1 MRTVRL
7 GEHEIELRATPLALF
22 FYKQAFGRD
31 LIGDISSFQSMSQ
44 TLNDGDFSQFDSVL
58 LLQLAY
64 AMNKASKPG
73 KTFPMFEAWLN
84 ELDAVAFDDPE
95 WMVGIVEEAVDGFF
109 RTARAAA
116 EKQGRPKKSKS
127 KSKA

>member
-1 MRTVRL
+1 MRKVKL
-7 GEHEIELRATPLALF
+7 GGKEIELRASPLALL
-22 FYKQAFGRD
+22 FYRQAFGRD

-44 TLNDGDFSQFDSVL
+44 TLKDGDFSQFDSVL

-73 KTFPMFEAWLN
+73 KAFPAFEAWLN

-109 RTARAAA
+109 RTTRAAA
-116 EKQGRPKKSKS
+116 ETQRKPKKSKS
-127 KSKA
+127 KA

>member
-1 MRTVRL
+1 MRVVKL

-44 TLNDGDFSQFDSVL
+44 TLKDGDFSQFDSVL

-73 KTFPMFEAWLN
+73 EIFPTFEAWLGD
-84 ELDAVAFDDPE
+84 LDTVAFDEPE
-95 WMVGIVEEAVDGFF
+95 WMVGVVEEAVDGFF
-109 RTARAAA
+109 RATRAAA
-116 EKQGRPKKSKS
+116 EAKPKRKRSSKEG
-127 KSKA
+127 

>member
-1 MRTVRL
+1 MRTTKIGDKEL
-7 GEHEIELRATPLALF
+7 ELRANPLALF
-22 FYKQAFGRD
+22 FYRQAFGKD
-31 LIGDISSFQSMSQ
+31 LIGDIAALQSLQ
-44 TLNDGDFSQFDSVL
+44 KLKDGDFSQFDSVM

-73 KTFPMFEAWLN
+73 KTFPAFEAWLN

-109 RTARAAA
+109 RTTRAAA
-116 EKQGRPKKSKS
+116 ETQRKPKKSKS
-127 KSKA
+127 KA